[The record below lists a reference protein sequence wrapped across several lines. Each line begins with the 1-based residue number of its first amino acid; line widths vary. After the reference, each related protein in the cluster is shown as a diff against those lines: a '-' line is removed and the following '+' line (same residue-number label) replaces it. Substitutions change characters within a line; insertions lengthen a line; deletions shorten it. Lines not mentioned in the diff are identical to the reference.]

1 MHYSIKIR
9 RLLAGLVTLLTL
21 IFSSCSFLPTQGDY
35 FIESTFGVPKLYL
48 WQNKNSDSNN
58 EVTLKLVVRIGSL
71 QETDSQ
77 LGYAHFVEHM
87 AFNGSAKFP
96 DGALQARLKELGL
109 SIGAHSNAV
118 TTFDRTVYTLQLKSA
133 DTDKLAGAVEILSE
147 WVSAI
152 EFSKIG
158 IEQEKDVLLQEL
170 GRAADAETVTAQA
183 FQGRYAGTQ
192 QLNRKPI
199 GTAESIQNATPAL
212 LTAFYKKWYVADN
225 MAIIIAGDINTDVTQ
240 GIFDQY
246 FKPNSTSTYI
256 EPTAYPINFSNS
268 ANYLLFSD
276 KFTQTNSVGLNFI
289 TAIEPISQTED
300 YLPMLAWQAGLDIWL
315 DRVDESAHR
324 QNLEFS
330 AGYDWEHPDTTQRIV
345 TLRADVPDDKFQQV
359 ISLLET
365 ERLSLIRNGISQFE
379 LDQLR
384 TAWLEYEQAQ
394 QDSADHLANQLELL
408 FLDGWP
414 VRGQKKWLKALK
426 RELPNLTTDD
436 VQNAF
441 KQVTDTQHRIRILT
455 KPAAAAPSEVQ
466 VREWLTTVSLATA
479 VVPNQGDE
487 LPQLDLE
494 IAPKPSYG
502 VSSKKEYDNEVT
514 EWSLG
519 NGMTIRHRYDN
530 NYEGVEFNLAG
541 LGGLAAVSP
550 AETPSARHATTVL
563 NRAGLRNLDAFEL
576 RQWLNENDMSI
587 IPRYTLS
594 SRGLYGYSP
603 SERAMDWLR
612 LLHIALTEGRFP
624 AATVQAVQEE
634 SQVYLTDLAQH
645 PHSAWI
651 QTLDSTLHQNDI
663 ALRTLTLDEVQAMS
677 AESLASVYNKHLA
690 GAQNYTLAIV
700 GDISAKEVERGIFAA
715 FDTLPRTQPA
725 QSQESQESQ
734 ESPMAR
740 ILAEQ
745 SQSMVHRG
753 DNKGGQQAQV
763 TLRFQLPRGAIQVAQ
778 NEWHPLLNNWL
789 SEALFQNLREELGL
803 VYAINNWLKADSL
816 DWPVYSLVIAS
827 DVAPE
832 QVEDY
837 VAAVQS
843 LLDALIQQ
851 PPNSA
856 TIQGWMQTI
865 HADSANFIESTENQA
880 LLLAR
885 AEEFERPVSDVI
897 KPFDPETTLTGQD
910 LADLLAQFRND
921 PAILVQYIWLP

>member
-9 RLLAGLVTLLTL
+9 RLLAGLVVLLTL
-21 IFSSCSFLPTQGDY
+21 VFSSCSFLPTQGDY
-35 FIESTFGVPKLYL
+35 SAESTSGVPKLYL

-118 TTFDRTVYTLQLKSA
+118 TTFDRTVYTLNLKSA

-152 EFSKIG
+152 EFSEIG
-158 IEQEKDVLLQEL
+158 VKQEKDVLLQEL

-199 GTAESIQNATPAL
+199 GTAESIQSATPAL
-212 LTAFYKKWYVADN
+212 LTAFYKKWYVAEN
-225 MAIIIAGDINTDVTQ
+225 MAIIIAGDINTDFTQ

-246 FKPNSTSTYI
+246 FQPNSTSTYI

-289 TAIEPISQTED
+289 TAIEPISQTDD
-300 YLPMLAWQAGLDIWL
+300 YLAMLAWQAGLDIWL

-324 QNLEFS
+324 QNLELS

-384 TAWLEYEQAQ
+384 TAWLEHEQAQ

-441 KQVTDTQHRIRILT
+441 QQVTDTQHRIRIRT
-455 KPAAAAPSEVQ
+455 KPAAAAPSEEQ
-466 VREWLTTVSLATA
+466 VREWLTSVSLATA

-576 RQWLNENDMSI
+576 EQWLNENDMSI
-587 IPRYTLS
+587 FPSYTLS

-645 PHSAWI
+645 PHYAWI
-651 QTLDSTLHQNDI
+651 QTLNSTLYRNDT

-677 AESLASVYNKHLA
+677 AESLAGVYKKHLA

-715 FDTLPRTQPA
+715 LDTLPRTQPA
-725 QSQESQESQ
+725 QSQESQ
-734 ESPMAR
+734 
-740 ILAEQ
+740 
-745 SQSMVHRG
+745 
-753 DNKGGQQAQV
+753 
-763 TLRFQLPRGAIQVAQ
+763 
-778 NEWHPLLNNWL
+778 
-789 SEALFQNLREELGL
+789 
-803 VYAINNWLKADSL
+803 
-816 DWPVYSLVIAS
+816 
-827 DVAPE
+827 
-832 QVEDY
+832 
-837 VAAVQS
+837 
-843 LLDALIQQ
+843 
-851 PPNSA
+851 
-856 TIQGWMQTI
+856 
-865 HADSANFIESTENQA
+865 
-880 LLLAR
+880 
-885 AEEFERPVSDVI
+885 
-897 KPFDPETTLTGQD
+897 
-910 LADLLAQFRND
+910 
-921 PAILVQYIWLP
+921 